1 MDPLAVSILST
12 AKKDLKIHPSGNV
25 KKKSLWAEKRPEA
38 IIINVQKTSL
48 IFSEI

>member
-25 KKKSLWAEKRPEA
+25 KRKIFVVEKRPEA
-38 IIINVQKTSL
+38 IIINVQKASL